1 MSTKISAVCNLHE
14 MDKIACALAKKLVAG
29 DIITLTGDLGAGKTT
44 FSKMLCKHL
53 DITTDISSPTFT
65 YLNIYEDKVAHFDL
79 YRLKNKEQFF
89 ALGFEEYIDT
99 EFITLI
105 EWPEI
110 IKDSLPKKTI
120 RVNLSHEKEIRRIT
134 IDE

>member
-14 MDKIACALAKKLVAG
+14 MDKIARTLASKLKAG
-29 DIITLTGDLGAGKTT
+29 DVITLTGDLGAGKTT
-44 FSKMLCKHL
+44 FSKMLCIHL
-53 DITTDISSPTFT
+53 GITTDISSPTFT

-89 ALGFEEYIDT
+89 ALGFEEYIDA

-120 RVNLSHEKEIRRIT
+120 RVNLSHEKEIRRIA